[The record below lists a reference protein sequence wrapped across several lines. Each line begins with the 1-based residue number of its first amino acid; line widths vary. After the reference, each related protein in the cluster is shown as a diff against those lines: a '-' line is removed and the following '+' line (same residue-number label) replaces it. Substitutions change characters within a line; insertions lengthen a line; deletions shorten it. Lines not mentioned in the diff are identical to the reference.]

1 MGECSGGFSG
11 YYYHP
16 ASVAVEQPKYF
27 LEAVAVVVVVDSIVA
42 VVVVVVAAAAV
53 VAWPFFAAFAWAS
66 GVSCHPLDPYLAVQV
81 CQAFDLDP

>member
-16 ASVAVEQPKYF
+16 ASVAIELPKYF
-27 LEAVAVVVVVDSIVA
+27 LEAVVVDSIAVVVA
-42 VVVVVVAAAAV
+42 VVAAAAAV
-53 VAWPFFAAFAWAS
+53 VAWPFFAAFAWAF
-66 GVSCHPLDPYLAVQV
+66 GVSCHPLDPYLAVQA

>member
-27 LEAVAVVVVVDSIVA
+27 LEAVVVDSIAVVVA
-42 VVVVVVAAAAV
+42 VVVVAAAV

-66 GVSCHPLDPYLAVQV
+66 EVSCHPLDPYLAVQA

>member
-1 MGECSGGFSG
+1 MGECLEGFSG

-27 LEAVAVVVVVDSIVA
+27 LEAVVVDSIA
-42 VVVVVVAAAAV
+42 VVAAVAAVAAV
-53 VAWPFFAAFAWAS
+53 VAWPFFAAFAWAF
-66 GVSCHPLDPYLAVQV
+66 GVSCHPLDPYLVVQA

>member
-27 LEAVAVVVVVDSIVA
+27 LEAVVVDSIAVVVA
-42 VVVVVVAAAAV
+42 VVAAAAAV
-53 VAWPFFAAFAWAS
+53 VAWPFFAAFAWAF
-66 GVSCHPLDPYLAVQV
+66 GVSCHPLDPYLVVQA